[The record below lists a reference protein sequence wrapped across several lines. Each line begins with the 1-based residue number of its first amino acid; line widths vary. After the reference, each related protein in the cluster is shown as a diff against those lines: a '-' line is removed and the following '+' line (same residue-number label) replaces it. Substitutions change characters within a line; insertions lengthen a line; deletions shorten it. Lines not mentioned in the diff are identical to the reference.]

1 MAGAVHND
9 ENLVTYGDT
18 NTESVSLHQQAEGIA
33 PGELYEQPFKN
44 GVPTITPSV
53 VDPNIGRFT
62 KGTVPE
68 NGIGQPLEN
77 THEGLS
83 LGIPL
88 FTHEEP
94 DSTESEKKDAGLT
107 AVQVARQQIRAY
119 ETQKQNG
126 EDDPQDA
133 SQPAESAYEGED
145 SSVSEGEAEAHSLE
159 TVDNSDEAEHRADQE
174 NTIGDVLDNLSL
186 DDK

>member
-18 NTESVSLHQQAEGIA
+18 NTESVSLHQQAEGVA
-33 PGELYEQPFKN
+33 PGELYEKPFKN

-62 KGTVPE
+62 HGTIPE

-88 FTHEEP
+88 FTHEVP
-94 DSTESEKKDAGLT
+94 DSTEADKKDAGLT
-107 AVQVARQQIRAY
+107 AIQVARQQIRDY
-119 ETQKQNG
+119 DTKMQNEG
-126 EDDPQDA
+126 DDPQDT
-133 SQPAESAYEGED
+133 SQPAESAYETED
-145 SSVSEGEAEAHSLE
+145 NSDSEDETEAHSLE
-159 TVDNSDEAEHRADQE
+159 TVDNSDEAEHHADQE
-174 NTIGDVLDNLSL
+174 NTVGDFLDNLNL